1 MSSFDRHLW
10 VASIVDSH
18 FAYLPMEAPQP
29 DRPVHETELRMRE
42 KIPAIENAF
51 CFGPTEIERK
61 PVCAILPCNKRCNAI
76 ERHGP
81 QIGQRSVRQSDCLS
95 SSISMNLWHD
105 PVLCRRKPSGKSRR
119 HPQINGF
126 SWVLQF
132 SSLYLS
138 L

>member
-51 CFGPTEIERK
+51 CFGSKRFGK
-61 PVCAILPCNKRCNAI
+61 PVCALLPCNKKRGILRGGSGRDPSVGLPFIFHFDEFMARSATLSGET
-76 ERHGP
+76 ERK
-81 QIGQRSVRQSDCLS
+81 IVS
-95 SSISMNLWHD
+95 SPTN
-105 PVLCRRKPSGKSRR
+105 
-119 HPQINGF
+119 
-126 SWVLQF
+126 
-132 SSLYLS
+132 
-138 L
+138 